1 MRERIAQH
9 CGALPAPV
17 LSKLLDVE
25 AGELDTWL
33 NYPKGIQAKACILR
47 ASCTWPLRAMYVH
60 LWVPHDTRLP
70 AALRVFQVG
79 HRAPSFRIWTGA
91 LQASYPCQ

>member
-1 MRERIAQH
+1 MRERITQH

-33 NYPKGIQAKACILR
+33 NYPKGIQAKVGILCTP
-47 ASCTWPLRAMYVH
+47 CTWLTCTLNAQH
-60 LWVPHDTRLP
+60 NRLP
-70 AALRVFQVG
+70 AALRV
-79 HRAPSFRIWTGA
+79 
-91 LQASYPCQ
+91 L

>member
-1 MRERIAQH
+1 MRERITQH

-33 NYPKGIQAKACILR
+33 NYPKGIQAKAGILCR
-47 ASCTWPLRAMYVH
+47 PCTQLSCTMRAKKSTF
-60 LWVPHDTRLP
+60 P
-70 AALRVFQVG
+70 FQ
-79 HRAPSFRIWTGA
+79 
-91 LQASYPCQ
+91 

>member
-1 MRERIAQH
+1 MQDEGSQGLEKWLEAEKERNLPEFKKHRPKYYYYYEWMKERITQH

-33 NYPKGIQAKACILR
+33 NYPKGIQSKACIL
-47 ASCTWPLRAMYVH
+47 CTPC
-60 LWVPHDTRLP
+60 TRLFCT
-70 AALRVFQVG
+70 V
-79 HRAPSFRIWTGA
+79 
-91 LQASYPCQ
+91 